1 MTAARS
7 THGVRC
13 RLLPLFVILTALV
26 LAGCA
31 GIAAAAAIHGL
42 GAQNR
47 VRAFT
52 PAAQLVA
59 RRATSQTSCS
69 RPGFTVSEAQVAVGF
84 CVAAE
89 GGSAL
94 ADASSAAF
102 KAADNAGDWT
112 VSAKHLFG
120 AGGRWA
126 KFAEGTNPTE
136 LAQEALRSPD
146 AQFLPN
152 PNGAPGSFLVRT
164 DLGRVVGSAGQTAV
178 RVVVSN
184 DGRIITAFPV
194 R

>member
-1 MTAARS
+1 VRLRKPISIRRCVIASLLAAVALWTAS
-7 THGVRC
+7 TGWPPVAAGYAYDS
-13 RLLPLFVILTALV
+13 ISTSTTAPTSLDV
-26 LAGCA
+26 WAD
-31 GIAAAAAIHGL
+31 AASW
-42 GAQNR
+42 R
-47 VRAFT
+47 VRA
-52 PAAQLVA
+52 AAGRSSYV
-59 RRATSQTSCS
+59 S
-69 RPGFTVSEAQVAVGF
+69 RIR
-84 CVAAE
+84 VAADG

-102 KAADNAGDWT
+102 KAADSAGDWT

-126 KFAEGTNPTE
+126 KFAEGADPNA

-164 DLGRVVGSAGQTAV
+164 DLGRVIGSAGQTAV

-184 DGRIITAFPV
+184 DGRVITAFPV